1 MPAAA
6 IVGVAASAYAAN
18 QQKKAASGAAN
29 AVQRGADAA
38 TAEQARQYDQS
49 RQDQMPW
56 MQAGQSALGQLSALA
71 GGDFSGFY
79 NSPDYQFNR
88 DQGLQALD
96 RSAAARGGMYSGGAD
111 ADRMSFASGL
121 ASQEYGNHWN
131 RLAGLAN
138 VGQATANNLG
148 NLGANYATNV
158 GNNIMTGANA
168 RASAY
173 GQKAY
178 ANNMLAGSIA
188 NAGLNAFGQT
198 KWGSGV

>member
-18 QQKKAASGAAN
+18 QQKKAAKGAAN

-38 TAEQARQYDQS
+38 TAEQARQYDQA

-111 ADRMSFASGL
+111 ADRMTFASGL

-173 GQKAY
+173 GQNAY

-188 NAGLNAFGQT
+188 NAGLNALGQT